1 MIIPVVY
8 FEANCVKRDLICEYL
23 YKKMATVSG
32 VMGVSLSASCFLVWL
47 GGLAGD
53 SDLYTI

>member
-1 MIIPVVY
+1 M
-8 FEANCVKRDLICEYL
+8 NNN
-23 YKKMATVSG
+23 KKMATVSG
-32 VMGVSLSASCFLVWL
+32 VMGVSLSASWFLVWL